1 MGGGD
6 LMRWTDRIVLL
17 SHGRGNSSGGTT
29 KVSNGYGSV
38 WRALS
43 RHGGYALVADLA
55 AVALCLLAVWSA
67 PVPTSED
74 ILGFCVLAV
83 ALAAHLVVVWRGE
96 ERRRDRAMGG
106 PVFDMTSVWTFAA
119 VVVLPASLA
128 LALIVGMRIGT
139 YRMRRRP
146 WWRYLFGTAVILASA
161 AAAEL
166 VFATMLGGTNAPL
179 SGGGI
184 ADQALMLA
192 ALAAAGGVYWLVQAA
207 AHAGM
212 ITLTLPGERFREQW
226 GTRTDNLI
234 EASTLAVGGLL
245 GVVMTHGALYPLLVL
260 VVLAPLNLLL
270 ADRQADAAE
279 LRERARTDAR
289 TGLLNARGLAEQ
301 GARVL
306 QRCEAAASPAAM
318 LIIDLDHFKSINDSW
333 GHPAGDVVLSAVGRV
348 LQHAVR
354 PGDVAAR
361 DGGEEFV
368 VVLPDT
374 TIADAAVVADR
385 IRAELAALEV
395 VASDKNGAPILIT
408 DRTASIGVAAQPD
421 HGTTYDDLRRA
432 ADAALYEA
440 KNTGRDR
447 TVLVTDAG

>member
-1 MGGGD
+1 MGRR
-6 LMRWTDRIVLL
+6 LP
-17 SHGRGNSSGGTT
+17 SKRGS
-29 KVSNGYGSV
+29 
-38 WRALS
+38 
-43 RHGGYALVADLA
+43 YALLVDLA
-55 AVALCLLAVWSA
+55 AVVLCLLAVGST
-67 PVPTSED
+67 PLPTSED
-74 ILGFCVLAV
+74 VLRFGVLAV
-83 ALAAHLVVVWRGE
+83 ALTAHLVIVWRGE
-96 ERRRDRAMGG
+96 ERRRDRAMG
-106 PVFDMTSVWTFAA
+106 PIFDLTSVWTFAA

-139 YRMRRRP
+139 YAMRRRP

-166 VFATMLGGTNAPL
+166 VLAAIDAPL
-179 SGGGI
+179 SDGGI
-184 ADQALMLA
+184 AGQALMLA
-192 ALAAAGGVYWLVQAA
+192 ALAVAGGVYWLVQAA

-226 GTRTDNLI
+226 GTRTENLI
-234 EASTLAVGGLL
+234 ETSTLAVGGLL

-260 VVLAPLNLLL
+260 AVLAPLNLLL

-279 LRERARTDAR
+279 QRERARTDAR
-289 TGLLNARGLAEQ
+289 TGLLNTRGLAEQ

-333 GHPAGDVVLSAVGRV
+333 GHPAGDAVLSAVGRV

-354 PGDVAAR
+354 PGDIAAR

-408 DRTASIGVAAQPD
+408 DRTASIGVAAQPE
-421 HGTTYDDLRRA
+421 HGTTYEDLRRA

-440 KNTGRDR
+440 KNSGRDR
-447 TVLVTDAG
+447 TVLVTESG